1 MNKTCVA
8 GLVLVAL
15 GGCASQEQLL
25 DKAQPVALETAVSR
39 ARFEMNCPDATG
51 QVLSREMA
59 QPAVYGPAVGGVE
72 RAEYTV
78 GVQGCGQRMTTVV
91 VCAVDGTGCFAA
103 KGR

>member
-1 MNKTCVA
+1 MKSTVIA
-8 GLVLVAL
+8 GLAL
-15 GGCASQEQLL
+15 ATLAGCATQEQLL

-39 ARFEMNCPDATG
+39 ARFEMGCPDATG

-59 QPAVYGPAVGGVE
+59 QPAIYGPAVGGVE
-72 RAEYTV
+72 RAVYTI
-78 GVQGCGQRMTTVV
+78 GIQGCGQRVTSVV